1 MNAFSMTLNFSINVA
16 ALKKMGYEVT
26 KKAVTGGFVHQV
38 SKDNEVLF
46 AVPFNSARTLKGNF
60 SKQPSKIQSLL
71 RQAGAVLSAE

>member
-1 MNAFSMTLNFSINVA
+1 MNNQ
-16 ALKKMGYEVT
+16 
-26 KKAVTGGFVHQV
+26 AVQV

-46 AVPFNSARTLKGNF
+46 TVPFNSARTLKGNF